1 MRQNRGLNTLI
12 VVFLALAVVGFCM
25 GLTVET
31 RQEPWIPLRTAVDA
45 NDSVLDG
52 TTATLTYAF
61 ADKPTTAVE
70 IPSTWNSIDVYFYGT
85 DAANEIASYKL
96 YGYKDNGPALLLTSG
111 VATLGTAVTGGTTTY
126 YGDTITETDVHA
138 TSAVTDSAGNRICVL
153 HLTGLKGISWL
164 YCELDLPTAPVM
176 ASISCE
182 MTGY

>member
-1 MRQNRGLNTLI
+1 MKTKTLQTLI
-12 VVFLALAVVGFCM
+12 VLICALMIFTICSAW
-25 GLTVET
+25 TVET
-31 RQEPWIPLRTAVDA
+31 RQEPWIPLRTAVAAD
-45 NDSVLDG
+45 DSVLDG

-85 DAANEIASYKL
+85 DAANETVNYKL

-111 VATLGTAVTGGTTTY
+111 VATLGAAVTGGTTTY

-138 TSAVTDSAGNRICVL
+138 TSAVTDSGNDRICVL
-153 HLTGLKGISWL
+153 NLTILKGISWL
-164 YCELDLPTAPVM
+164 YCEIDIP
-176 ASISCE
+176 ASTQVASASCE